1 MFVSSISKFYSI
13 IIIACMIV
21 VTAVFVVPQTA
32 NAAPDKKKKSKVLIR
47 QEQALTKLNRDIK
60 RKKAEIRKL
69 DIKEKS
75 TIKHIGRSKK
85 RRKILKSAI
94 SSIEQRITG
103 LQDSI
108 SQLDKKQSGLVL
120 HRYMIHTDYAAL
132 CRKVW
137 LEDEISDSELI
148 LLPEADDETFRAS
161 LYVEKLTGKLIKY
174 VIQLNSVLTA
184 VKDRK
189 EYLSDISGQHSDIM
203 DKKANEDNNL
213 GRRIVG
219 EKRELKEIQR
229 RKVSAKRRLAD
240 QKRSAKKL
248 KRIIADLIKKEIKR
262 GGGDDKTYKTVPIG
276 KITWPVKSRKIQ
288 SPFGENTNPITRTV
302 TDNPGIDISIKNGSV
317 VKAAAKGKVSL
328 VHWLAGYG
336 TLVILNHGNGVRTVY
351 ANLSSVWVKKN
362 DKVAKGK
369 GIGKSGK
376 TADGEFLHFE
386 LWQGSTRLNPAYY
399 LR

>member
-1 MFVSSISKFYSI
+1 TVFVSSITKFYSI

-32 NAAPDKKKKSKVLIR
+32 NAADKKEKSKVLIR
-47 QEQALTKLNRDIK
+47 QESALKKLNRDIR

-69 DIKEKS
+69 DVKEKS
-75 TIKHIGRSKK
+75 TIRHIGKSKK
-85 RRKILKSAI
+85 RRKVLKSAI
-94 SSIEQRITG
+94 SSIEQRIDG

-108 SQLDKKQSGLVL
+108 SQLDKRQSDLVL
-120 HRYMIHTDYAAL
+120 HRYMMHTDYAAL

-137 LEDEISDSELI
+137 LEDEISDSELM
-148 LLPEADDETFRAS
+148 LLPDSDDETFRAS
-161 LYVEKLTGKLIKY
+161 IYVEKLTGKLVKY
-174 VIQLNSVLTA
+174 VLQLNSVLTA

-189 EYLSDISGQHSDIM
+189 EYLSDISGQHSDLM
-203 DKKANEDNNL
+203 ENKATENTNL
-213 GRRIVG
+213 GRKIKG
-219 EKRELKEIQR
+219 DKRQLKEIQK
-229 RKVSAKRRLAD
+229 RKVTAKRRLAD

-248 KRIIADLIKKEIKR
+248 KKIISNLIQKEIKK
-262 GGGDDKTYKTVPIG
+262 GGGENKTYKTVPIG
-276 KITWPVKSRKIQ
+276 SIKWPVKSKKIQ

-302 TDNPGIDISIKNGSV
+302 TDNPGIDISIRKGSV

-376 TADGEFLHFE
+376 TSDGEFLHFE
-386 LWQGSTRLNPAYY
+386 LWQGSTRLNPAHY

>member
-1 MFVSSISKFYSI
+1 MFVSSIIKFYSI
-13 IIIACMIV
+13 IIIACIV
-21 VTAVFVVPQTA
+21 VAASVFVVPQTA
-32 NAAPDKKKKSKVLIR
+32 NAAADKKEKSKVLLR
-47 QEQALTKLNRDIK
+47 QESALKKLNRDIK

-75 TIKHIGRSKK
+75 TIKHIGKSKK
-85 RRKILKSAI
+85 RRNILKSAI
-94 SSIEQRITG
+94 SSIEHRIGG

-108 SQLDKKQSGLVL
+108 SQLDKKQSDLVL
-120 HRYMIHTDYAAL
+120 HRYMMHTDYAAL

-137 LEDEISDSELI
+137 LEDEISDSELM
-148 LLPEADDETFRAS
+148 LLPDSDDETFRAS
-161 LYVEKLTGKLIKY
+161 IYVEKLTGKLIKY
-174 VIQLNSVLTA
+174 VLQLNSVLTA

-189 EYLSDISGQHSDIM
+189 EYLSDISGQHADLM
-203 DKKANEDNNL
+203 KNKATENTNL
-213 GRRIVG
+213 GRRIKG
-219 EKRELKEIQR
+219 DKRNLKEIQK
-229 RKVSAKRRLAD
+229 RKITAKRRLAD

-248 KRIIADLIKKEIKR
+248 KRIISDLIKKEIKK
-262 GGGDDKTYKTVPIG
+262 GGGKNQTYKTVPIG
-276 KITWPVKSRKIQ
+276 SIRWPVKSKRIQ

-302 TDNPGIDISIKNGSV
+302 TDNPGIDISIQIGSV

-376 TADGEFLHFE
+376 TSDGEFLHFE
-386 LWQGSTRLNPAYY
+386 LWQGSTRLNPAHY

>member
-1 MFVSSISKFYSI
+1 VFVSSISKFISM
-13 IIIACMIV
+13 IIIACTVM

-32 NAAPDKKKKSKVLIR
+32 NAAADKKEKSKVLLR
-47 QEQALTKLNRDIK
+47 QESALKKLNRNII

-75 TIKHIGRSKK
+75 TIKHIGKSKK

-94 SSIEQRITG
+94 SSLEQRIGG

-108 SQLDKKQSGLVL
+108 SQLDKKQSDLVL
-120 HRYMIHTDYAAL
+120 HRYMMHTDYASL

-148 LLPEADDETFRAS
+148 LLPDSDDETFRAS
-161 LYVEKLTGKLIKY
+161 IYVEKLTGKLIKY
-174 VIQLNSVLTA
+174 VLQLNSVLTA

-189 EYLSDISGQHSDIM
+189 EYLSDISGQHADLM
-203 DKKANEDNNL
+203 ENKATENTNL
-213 GRRIVG
+213 GRRIKG
-219 EKRELKEIQR
+219 DKRELKEIQK
-229 RKVSAKRRLAD
+229 RKITAKRRLAD

-248 KRIIADLIKKEIKR
+248 KKIISALIKKEIKKS
-262 GGGDDKTYKTVPIG
+262 GGDKAYKTVPIG
-276 KITWPVKSRKIQ
+276 SIRWPVKSKKIQ

-302 TDNPGIDISIKNGSV
+302 TDNPGIDISIKKGSV

-376 TADGEFLHFE
+376 TSDGEFLHFE

>member
-1 MFVSSISKFYSI
+1 MFVSSITKFYSI

-32 NAAPDKKKKSKVLIR
+32 NAADKKEKSKVLIR
-47 QEQALTKLNRDIK
+47 QESALKKLNRDIR

-69 DIKEKS
+69 DVKEKS
-75 TIKHIGRSKK
+75 TIRHIGKSKK
-85 RRKILKSAI
+85 RRKVLKSAI
-94 SSIEQRITG
+94 SSIEQRIDG

-108 SQLDKKQSGLVL
+108 SQLDKRQSDLVL
-120 HRYMIHTDYAAL
+120 HRYMMHTDYAAL

-137 LEDEISDSELI
+137 LEDEISDSELM
-148 LLPEADDETFRAS
+148 LLPDSDDETFRAS
-161 LYVEKLTGKLIKY
+161 IYVEKLTGKLVKY
-174 VIQLNSVLTA
+174 VLQLNSVLTA

-189 EYLSDISGQHSDIM
+189 EYLSDISGQHSDLM
-203 DKKANEDNNL
+203 ENKATENTNL
-213 GRRIVG
+213 GRKIKG
-219 EKRELKEIQR
+219 DKRQLKEIQK
-229 RKVSAKRRLAD
+229 RKVTAKRRLAD

-248 KRIIADLIKKEIKR
+248 KKIISNLIQKEIKK
-262 GGGDDKTYKTVPIG
+262 GGGENKTYKTVPIG
-276 KITWPVKSRKIQ
+276 SIKWPVKSKKIQ

-302 TDNPGIDISIKNGSV
+302 TDNPGIDISIRKGSV

-376 TADGEFLHFE
+376 TSDGEFLHFE
-386 LWQGSTRLNPAYY
+386 LWQGSTRLNPAHY